1 MFNKIFKLCSHIYQ
15 NIYFYELL
23 FIISNY
29 FIPNIIITINYYLL
43 IKLTNYTIIS
53 ILEKAKNN
61 NINLYYKNHIIN
73 IFYQIYLISYSVS
86 NIYLYENASP
96 YILTLLN
103 IVYYIRWISLIGYVI
118 IYYLVNKLEQI
129 VHHRMIN
136 IEHNEPFS
144 MINAIISLCCEI
156 LHITPDD
163 NFIQNF
169 TNFGIQLN
177 IHHDPLYEA
186 YLQDI
191 DKKNRFEHLNTNYP
205 SIKYFKENFD
215 KCSIC
220 LEKYNYKQKYRTLS
234 CTHNFH
240 STCIDSWIINNNN
253 NMCPLCKKEIF

>member
-15 NIYFYELL
+15 NIYLYELL

-29 FIPNIIITINYYLL
+29 FIPNIIINTQYYLL
-43 IKLTNYTIIS
+43 IRMTNYSIIS
-53 ILEKAKNN
+53 ILNKAKNN

-73 IFYQIYLISYSVS
+73 IFYQIYLISYSAS
-86 NIYLYENASP
+86 NIYLYANTSA

-118 IYYLVNKLEQI
+118 ISYLVNKLEQI
-129 VHHRMIN
+129 IQHRMIN
-136 IEHNEPFS
+136 IDQNEPFS
-144 MINAIISLCCEI
+144 MINEIISLCCEI

-169 TNFGIQLN
+169 MNIGIQMN

-191 DKKNRFEHLNTNYP
+191 NKKNRLEYLNTNYP
-205 SIKYFKENFD
+205 CKKYFKENFD
-215 KCSIC
+215 KCAIC
-220 LEKYNYKQKYRTLS
+220 LTRYNSKQKYRTLS
-234 CTHNFH
+234 CMHNFH
-240 STCIDSWIINNNN
+240 STCIDSWIINHNND
-253 NMCPLCKKEIF
+253 MCPLCKKEIF